1 MQLNDTLKNQANIYF
16 DYNAPITTNE
26 AQTVVQYPNNTV
38 SLGFNSNSTTLKL
51 FPNPA
56 ESILY
61 IPADVQITQADIFDM
76 KGALVRSVSV
86 RNNQIEVQGLSSG
99 TYFTRLYSDAKLY
112 SAKFIVK

>member
-1 MQLNDTLKNQANIYF
+1 MQI
-16 DYNAPITTNE
+16 NATSQGLTNCIVNSNCNVAVEPVFTNE
-26 AQTVVQYPNNTV
+26 ATN
-38 SLGFNSNSTTLKL
+38 LDA

-76 KGALVRSVSV
+76 KGSLVRSVSV

-112 SAKFIVK
+112 SAKFMVK